1 MGLLSDNTRW
11 IFLLPNPAFHKID
24 ERHIQDIA
32 FGVKCLLKAGVDY
45 ENINIFIDNVSKI
58 LTDYIFSYFEIKSP
72 DMIFP
77 TSELENIMAGNKKKN
92 AVVFVTGHGS
102 EEGMF
107 ADVPIK
113 PYRLY
118 KIFLEAPCLE
128 NTVFYFGQCYAG
140 IFNFMPLSKH
150 LNMRGK
156 FINDIV
162 AIGATGFESS
172 VSIRQQ
178 LPNEKVYD
186 ANIFLLNVYKWILE
200 KKDIDGDGQL
210 SVMDSFKYATIEVNK
225 QLHNSEKQNLLQT
238 VVSIETLLRTLQEK
252 DKSAFSQD
260 ERLKFELE
268 ERTLQDSLEFY
279 HINQQSW
286 ILSEETAMSVMF

>member
-11 IFLLPNPAFHKID
+11 IFLLPNPTFHKID

-45 ENINIFIDNVSKI
+45 KNINIFIDNVSKI

-77 TSELENIMAGNKKKN
+77 TSELKNVMAGNKKKN

-107 ADVPIK
+107 TDVPIK
-113 PYRLY
+113 PYKLY
-118 KIFLEAPCLE
+118 KIFLESPCLK

-140 IFNFMPLSKH
+140 IFNFMPLTKH
-150 LNMRGK
+150 LNMHGK
-156 FINDIV
+156 FSNDIV

-200 KKDIDGDGQL
+200 KKDIDGDGHL

-252 DKSAFSQD
+252 DKSTLSKE

-268 ERTLQDSLEFY
+268 EKTLQDSLEFY

>member
-11 IFLLPNPAFHKID
+11 IFLLPNPASHKID

-32 FGVKCLLKAGVDY
+32 FGIKCLLKAGVNY
-45 ENINIFIDNVSKI
+45 ANINVFIDNVSKI
-58 LTDYIFSYFEIKSP
+58 LTDYIFNYFEIESP
-72 DMIFP
+72 DIIFP
-77 TSELENIMAGNKKKN
+77 TSKIESVMADNEKEN

-113 PYRLY
+113 PYQLY
-118 KIFLEAPCLE
+118 KIFLEAPCLK

-140 IFNFMPLSKH
+140 VFNFMPLSKW
-150 LNMRGK
+150 LNLPGK
-156 FINDIV
+156 FTNDIV

-172 VSIRQQ
+172 VSIKQQ
-178 LPNEKVYD
+178 LPDEKVYD
-186 ANIFLLNVYKWILE
+186 ANIFLLYVYKWILE

-238 VVSIETLLRTLQEK
+238 VVSIEMLLRTLQEK
-252 DKSAFSQD
+252 DKSALSQE

-268 ERTLQDSLEFY
+268 EKTLQDSLEFY
-279 HINQQSW
+279 HINQESW
-286 ILSEETAMSVMF
+286 ILSSDSAMNMMF

>member
-1 MGLLSDNTRW
+1 M
-11 IFLLPNPAFHKID
+11 LPNPTFHKID

-45 ENINIFIDNVSKI
+45 KNINIFIDNVSKI

-77 TSELENIMAGNKKKN
+77 TSELKNVMAGNKKKN

-107 ADVPIK
+107 TDVPIK
-113 PYRLY
+113 PYKLY
-118 KIFLEAPCLE
+118 KIFLESPCLK

-140 IFNFMPLSKH
+140 IFNFMPLTKH
-150 LNMRGK
+150 LNMHGK
-156 FINDIV
+156 FSNDIV

-200 KKDIDGDGQL
+200 KKDIDGDGHL

-252 DKSAFSQD
+252 DKSTLSKE

-268 ERTLQDSLEFY
+268 EKTLQDSLEFY